1 MNAQSFAMDTGIL
14 IKILRRKPDAAAFA
28 GFTDAVINDAKIVI
42 PQFVHFEMLR
52 GYSYANAE
60 VREFAYRKFLSRY
73 SIGRFSDNTWELA
86 AKLYSDLRK
95 GGWNI
100 GDSDILIGAFCI
112 ENNYT
117 LVTTNGKHFKNMPN
131 LVFTDWTRDDF
142 I

>member
-1 MNAQSFAMDTGIL
+1 MNAYALDSSALIMLLRKTPDTATVANFSNAV
-14 IKILRRKPDAAAFA
+14 LRGAD
-28 GFTDAVINDAKIVI
+28 III

-52 GYSYANAE
+52 GFNYVNATAQE
-60 VREFAYRKFLSRY
+60 QAYRKFLAKY
-73 SIGRFSDNTWELA
+73 SVGRFSDSTWEIA

-117 LVTTNGKHFKNMPN
+117 LVTTNGKHFENMTN
-131 LVFTDWTRDDF
+131 LTIVDWTQ
-142 I
+142 